1 MQEERKG
8 AGGGRAAELVVYK
21 EGRRLKEVVVKG
33 ESDSYYSRG
42 KWRAARLESNV
53 YLIGND
59 KSAHGKLHSDECL
72 NIVLYKCMSE

>member
-42 KWRAARLESNV
+42 NGELP
-53 YLIGND
+53 G
-59 KSAHGKLHSDECL
+59 
-72 NIVLYKCMSE
+72 